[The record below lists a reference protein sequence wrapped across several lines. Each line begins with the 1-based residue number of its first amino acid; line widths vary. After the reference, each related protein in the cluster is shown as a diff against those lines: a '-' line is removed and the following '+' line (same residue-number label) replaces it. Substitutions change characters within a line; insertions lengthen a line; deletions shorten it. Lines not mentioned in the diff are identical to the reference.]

1 MATPGHKIEL
11 VKQTDQEV
19 LDELGTTGLDTSG
32 GRILEE
38 FLVNLRDRRGK
49 EVFKEM
55 RDNDPTVGAV
65 LATIQMLIRQAA
77 WRTEP
82 GEGPD
87 GEVAAEFLEEN
98 MVDMADSWTDTI
110 SAILSFLSFGFSVH
124 EPVYK
129 KRNGMVNIPG
139 DPQASSRFDDGRI
152 GWKKLP
158 IRAQETIDRWE
169 FAPNSGELIGLVQRA
184 PPDFRPREIP
194 LDRFLLFRTTSEK
207 ANPEGR
213 SILRNAY
220 RPWFFKKRIEEI
232 EGIGIERDLAGLPV
246 AFIPPQYLS
255 PNASAEQKALAN
267 EIKKV
272 LRNVRNDEKASVI
285 FPMARDEDGNMMFD
299 FKLLSS
305 GGSRNFN
312 TTEVINR
319 YDLRIAQT
327 MLADFIMLGHEKVGS
342 FALASEKT
350 NIFGLALGAWL
361 DSITEVFN
369 RWAIPAL
376 FERNTFRLTRTPELV
391 HGDIETQDLTQL
403 ADYVTKLAA
412 VGLIPP
418 TDALTRHL
426 MAQADLPEPEA
437 EDLDRINKPTQTAA
451 PGSGGETSGSGHD
464 DE

>member
-1 MATPGHKIEL
+1 MAAANDLAIQL
-11 VKQTDQEV
+11 VKQD
-19 LDELGTTGLDTSG
+19 DIDAIGELGTTGLDVSG

-38 FLVNLRDRRGK
+38 FLVNLRDARGK
-49 EVFKEM
+49 EVYKEM

-65 LATIQMLIRQAA
+65 LLTIQMLIRQTA

-87 GEVAAEFLEEN
+87 GEAAALHLEEC

-110 SAILSFLSFGFSVH
+110 SSILSFLAFGFSVH

-129 KRNGMVNIPG
+129 KRNGMVHDVG
-139 DPQASSRFDDGRI
+139 DPQASSRFNDGRI

-158 IRAQETIDRWE
+158 IRAQETIDRWV
-169 FAPNSGELIGLVQRA
+169 FAPNTGELIGLVQRA

-194 LDRFLLFRTTSEK
+194 IDRFLLFRTTSEK

-220 RPWFFKKRIEEI
+220 RPWFYKKRIEEV
-232 EGIGIERDLAGLPV
+232 EGIGIERDLAGLPF
-246 AFIPPQYLS
+246 AKIPPQYLS
-255 PNASAEQKALAN
+255 PNANPEQKALLN

-272 LRNVRNDEKASVI
+272 LRNVRNDEKAAVI
-285 FPMARDEDGNMMFD
+285 FPLARDEDGNDMFT
-299 FKLLSS
+299 FELLSS
-305 GGSRNFN
+305 AGSRIFN
-312 TTEVINR
+312 TSDIINR
-319 YDLRIAQT
+319 YDLRISQS

-361 DSITEVFN
+361 DSITEIFN
-369 RWAIPAL
+369 RFAIPEL
-376 FERNTFRLTRTPELV
+376 FARNAFRLTRTPELV

-412 VGLIPP
+412 VGLIAP
-418 TDALTRHL
+418 TSALQRHL
-426 MAQADLPEPEA
+426 LRQGDLPEPD
-437 EDLDRINKPTQTAA
+437 EDELDLLISQPTQTAA
-451 PGSGGETSGSGHD
+451 AGSGAVS